1 MAYKGLFLVG
11 SAFLVVGGVV
21 AFHLGRVTTL
31 ECDRVRDVCEIRRQ
45 FWLNSNNQTFAATEF
60 QEAAVIEQPTEIP
73 GDRLERS
80 NTMYRVVLVVNNTE
94 MPFTP
99 YYSGDRPPKVAI
111 VTEINAFIL
120 DASRLSLEV
129 QQDDRLNG
137 YIAGSIC
144 AFIGLLVLASSLR
157 D

>member
-1 MAYKGLFLVG
+1 LAYKGLFLTG
-11 SAFLVVGGVV
+11 SAFLAAGGVL
-21 AFHLGRVTTL
+21 ALWLGQVTTL
-31 ECDRVRDVCEIRRQ
+31 ECDRIRDRCEIRRQ
-45 FWLNSNNQTFAATEF
+45 SWLNINNQTFATTELE
-60 QEAAVIEQPTEIP
+60 QAIVIEQPTEIP

-99 YYSGDRPPKVAI
+99 YYSGDRQPKVAI
-111 VTEINAFIL
+111 ATEINTFIL
-120 DASRLSLEV
+120 NPDRLTLEV
-129 QQDDRLNG
+129 QQDDRLNS

-144 AFIGLLVLASSLR
+144 AVVGLLILASSLR